1 MGALVEFCH
10 NKYCSSQKEEEEEE
24 EEDTKL
30 EAIQYSRYVL
40 FTPKAKIEF
49 PIKQKNLFTQH
60 YTDPWKTYKELEI
73 IGEGSFGIVK
83 KVCLINHEET
93 IRAMKII
100 PKSIIKEDENGR
112 QLIDEID
119 ILKSLEH
126 PNIMKIYECFN
137 DNENVYIISEYCN
150 EGDLL
155 GKMEKMHS
163 MNEIV
168 VKFLMGQILNA
179 ISYLHSNKVIH
190 GDIKLENVM
199 LYKAT
204 NKGITF
210 NRINMDLQKDKKLQ
224 NEINKSFNRKT
235 FKKLASF
242 NYIIDMYDYE
252 VKLIDFGCC
261 KYFDK
266 SLNKKVSGI
275 VGTCIYC
282 SPEVIDDLYDERSD
296 EWSCGVLM
304 YILLCGVPPFTGNTE
319 EEIFENIKGGKL
331 SFDKPEFKNVSENCK
346 KLIRKLLEPDS
357 KKRIKASKA
366 LHEPFFNENYNPS
379 AITQDVKKED
389 IEKLLTMEKLPSKFH
404 ELIEAYLCYNFI
416 NKEEEKNLRK
426 LFRYFDRNE
435 QNRLVREDFANAFK
449 DNNIEYTEDDINR
462 IMEALDSDGNN
473 SIEYQEFLRGMCDKD
488 SLHSE
493 ENLKSVFETIDEDSK
508 GYINVQDVKNFI
520 FKKKEIEDKLFE
532 DYLKNIGM
540 NMDSK
545 LKYDDFVDIIR
556 ERKLATII
564 RPRTNNKNEEEQ
576 EKNKEDVN
584 QTEETPEKNKED
596 INKTEEAQEKNKE
609 DLNQTEETKN
619 DA

>member
-1 MGALVEFCH
+1 MGALIEFCH
-10 NKYCSSQKEEEEEE
+10 NKYCPSQKEEEEEE
-24 EEDTKL
+24 EETKL
-30 EAIQYSRYVL
+30 EEIQYSRYVP

-49 PIKQKNLFTQH
+49 PIKQKNLFAQH

-179 ISYLHSNKVIH
+179 IAYLHSNKVIH

-266 SLNKKVSGI
+266 LKNPKLSGI

-304 YILLCGVPPFTGNTE
+304 YILLCGVPPFTGDTE
-319 EEIFENIKGGKL
+319 EEIFDNIKRGKL

-389 IEKLLTMEKLPSKFH
+389 IKKLLTMEKLPSKFH

-435 QNRLVREDFANAFK
+435 QNRLIRDDFEKAFK
-449 DNNIEYTEDDINR
+449 DNNIEYTEDDLNR

-488 SLHSE
+488 ALHSD

-520 FKKKEIEDKLFE
+520 FKKKEIEDEKFA
-532 DYLKNIGM
+532 DYLKSIGM
-540 NMDSK
+540 NLNSK

-564 RPRTNNKNEEEQ
+564 RPRTKNKNEEEQ
-576 EKNKEDVN
+576 EKNKEDIN
-584 QTEETPEKNKED
+584 ETEGAQDKNKED
-596 INKTEEAQEKNKE
+596 INQTEEAQNKNKE
-609 DLNQTEETKN
+609 DINQTEETKN